1 MLSLRSF
8 KKDALFA
15 LLYVHAHSAHQI
27 LLIRVHFGCSL

>member
-15 LLYVHAHSAHQI
+15 LLCTVSVYIHQI

>member
-15 LLYVHAHSAHQI
+15 LLYVHTHSAHQI